1 MSTPAPTSSASD
13 APYPG
18 PAQSRTS
25 LNSTR
30 SDDSRRDERSSALGS
45 RATNGSLSAAAR
57 EVQSEGLVLPAPSG
71 RSGSPRELDLAD
83 EDAQESLS
91 SPTGTHPY
99 QSPSSYASYGPGA
112 PQNAA
117 QYPLPSSRHQ
127 SFDADSRSPPLPS
140 SSAFADIQQLAN
152 PFPPPLPARSG
163 VPNTQS
169 SSAHNYPSS
178 ASPDALDA
186 PTSSAAAATADP
198 SPSHTTTD
206 SPSLPP
212 RPSSTSHDNTPPFP
226 PREPQAHSQP
236 PPPPPP
242 VAGTDFDRHGE
253 GLGLGRISEAGT
265 GSGSASPARLAG
277 IEQRRASNATGGA
290 GSIASA
296 EYAAGGA
303 AGEQEDVVPSGF
315 DEGVLKALCD
325 MDCGMPLLLDRTK
338 QSMASCREASNF
350 LKKRAQIE
358 EEYARSMVKLARS
371 SIESYGLSEGKAGT
385 YVTSYLSL
393 LRTHELLGDNRLKFA
408 AQLADM
414 SEELVT
420 LGKEVDKNRKASKE
434 LGSRLERGLMEQ
446 ENLVDKAR
454 TRFDAAAEELERLLL
469 LKSGESITPS
479 SVPHASSSS
488 TSQSKGRSFGKAMS
502 KLKGPKNAAQVAKQ
516 EEETRS
522 RMGQSSDAY
531 RAQVV
536 GAQAVRQEYFNLQLP
551 RILRT
556 LKEGADE
563 IDLGT
568 QYHLSR
574 YAYLFESLLVTD
586 GLTISPVSIE
596 DGPGVKAVVDAID
609 VREDFKTYMQQYSL
623 NWQMSGQ
630 RGPRRDGPPE
640 DGFLTRPT
648 LSPRASSQNLRPLV
662 PPTPTGPPTRP
673 TFGLDLGEQMARD
686 GVEVPRV
693 LEKCAE
699 AIELHGL
706 ESMGIYRLSGTTS
719 RVQRLKGA
727 LDRDLEGTDLLS
739 EDNLSDIN
747 DIAAVLKLWFRE
759 LPEPLLTWELY
770 HQFIDVSKIEND
782 RLRHIRLHERVNELP
797 DPNYATL
804 KYLMG
809 HLDKVAQHES
819 HNQMSVSNL
828 AIVFGP
834 NLLGAPPP
842 HLAHHFPAPAS
853 SSSGGAGANGAS
865 TQGGSLADM
874 QWQCKCIE
882 TILMHYREIFVE

>member
-1 MSTPAPTSSASD
+1 MSTPAPVSSAPD
-13 APYPG
+13 APSPG
-18 PAQSRTS
+18 PMQPRASF
-25 LNSTR
+25 NSVG
-30 SDDSRRDERSSALGS
+30 SDDSRRDDPSSALS
-45 RATNGSLSAAAR
+45 RATNGLLSGAGAISGA
-57 EVQSEGLVLPAPSG
+57 GTTFPAPSG
-71 RSGSPRELDLAD
+71 RSVSPREMDLHAD
-83 EDAQESLS
+83 EEEQELLS
-91 SPTGTHPY
+91 SPTRTRPY

-112 PQNAA
+112 PPISTFAQNAA
-117 QYPLPSSRHQ
+117 QYPLPSSRQQ
-127 SFDADSRSPPLPS
+127 SFDTSSRSPPLPS
-140 SSAFADIQQLAN
+140 TSAYADIPNLAN
-152 PFPPPLPARSG
+152 PFPPPPTGRSG
-163 VPNTQS
+163 IPEPQS
-169 SSAHNYPSS
+169 SSPRNYPSS
-178 ASPDALDA
+178 ASPEALYA
-186 PTSSAAAATADP
+186 PTSSAAAAAVDP
-198 SPSHTTTD
+198 SPSLSAESSYTSTD
-206 SPSLPP
+206 SPSAPP
-212 RPSSTSHDNTPPFP
+212 PPSSTSHDAPPLP
-226 PREPQAHSQP
+226 PRESQAQSQP
-236 PPPPPP
+236 QPPTSQP
-242 VAGTDFDRHGE
+242 AGTDFDRHGA
-253 GLGLGRISEAGT
+253 GLGLGRISEGGTATGAG
-265 GSGSASPARLAG
+265 SPARLAG
-277 IEQRRASNATGGA
+277 MEQRRASNATGA
-290 GSIASA
+290 GSVASA

-303 AGEQEDVVPSGF
+303 AGEQEDVVQGGF
-315 DEGVLKALCD
+315 DEGVLKVLCD
-325 MDCGMPLLLDRTK
+325 MD
-338 QSMASCREASNF
+338 EASNF

-420 LGKEVDKNRKASKE
+420 LGKEVEKNRKASKE

-446 ENLVDKAR
+446 ETLVDKAR

-479 SVPHASSSS
+479 SVPHASSTS

-536 GAQAVRQEYFNLQLP
+536 GAQTVRQEYFNLQLP

-630 RGPRRDGPPE
+630 RGPRREGPPE

-662 PPTPTGPPTRP
+662 PPTPSGPPTRP

-842 HLAHHFPAPAS
+842 HLAHHFPVPAS
-853 SSSGGAGANGAS
+853 SSSSGANGTS